1 MKILLIEDDKAV
13 ASAITSMLKSQRIIC
28 DHDVNGQ
35 DGFDSARLYEY
46 DAIILD
52 MILPDLKGEE
62 LLSRMRACEIKTP
75 VIILSSI
82 SETSQKVKALCNG
95 ADDYLPKPF
104 DKQELLAR
112 LNAVIRR
119 SNGHSASVIKIGT
132 FVIDLQRKCV
142 SISDK
147 NLMLTKTEYNIL
159 ELLARRKDSFLH
171 KDSFLDHLYN
181 ADCNEPGKKIV
192 DVFMCKLRKKI
203 SKALGN
209 SELNDNSPAIATSW
223 GNGYRLDQRK
233 NLIDYLPKKKMIR
246 DNFEN
251 SAEQKIISE
260 QDEFGRP
267 TKKIKRPISG

>member
-13 ASAITSMLKSQRIIC
+13 ASAIMSMLKSQRIVC
-28 DHDVNGQ
+28 DHDLNGH
-35 DGFDSARLYEY
+35 DGFNSARLYEY

-52 MILPDLKGEE
+52 MILPDIKGEE
-62 LLSRMRACEIKTP
+62 LLNRLRVCDIKTP

-82 SETSQKVKALCNG
+82 SETTQKVKALCSG

-119 SNGHSASVIKIGT
+119 TNGHSASIIKIGT
-132 FVIDLQRKCV
+132 FELDLQRKCV
-142 SISDK
+142 SIGGK
-147 NLMLTKTEYNIL
+147 NLVLTKTEYNIL

-181 ADCNEPGKKIV
+181 TDCNEPGRKIV
-192 DVFMCKLRKKI
+192 DVFMCKLRQKI
-203 SKALGN
+203 SKALGADEYN
-209 SELNDNSPAIATSW
+209 ENSPAIATSW

-233 NLIDYLPKKKMIR
+233 NLVDYLPPIKR
-246 DNFEN
+246 
-251 SAEQKIISE
+251 KIISGNL
-260 QDEFGRP
+260 DDDAKI